1 MRKCLFRSGVDLCV
15 ITSILSRSIKIRV
28 RWHALDQS
36 CRSTEEPL
44 EEERQLDLKLY
55 PERYDHIWEGEY
67 AKAFEGAYFAN
78 HLPAAKAEGR
88 IGHVG
93 ADPVLPYRAFFDLG
107 GSGARADALAI
118 WIVQFVGREIRVLDY
133 IEGVGQEVS
142 YYIAELRK
150 RKYDQALLVLPHD
163 GNSHHGPIS
172 KTYKDHFQDAGFEVD
187 VIPNQGPGAAMLR
200 IEAARRVFF
209 RVAGSTKKPPKLA
222 ARRLAITMSARTK
235 RAISASGLNT
245 IGPHTVAMLSD

>member
-1 MRKCLFRSGVDLCV
+1 MA
-15 ITSILSRSIKIRV
+15 
-28 RWHALDQS
+28 ALV
-36 CRSTEEPL
+36 
-44 EEERQLDLKLY
+44 
-55 PERYDHIWEGEY
+55 
-67 AKAFEGAYFAN
+67 
-78 HLPAAKAEGR
+78 AA
-88 IGHVG
+88 
-93 ADPVLPYRAFFDLG
+93 
-107 GSGARADALAI
+107 
-118 WIVQFVGREIRVLDY
+118 
-133 IEGVGQEVS
+133 GVGQEVA

-150 RKYDQALLVLPHD
+150 RKYNQALLVLPHD

>member
-78 HLPAAKAEGR
+78 HLPAAKAGR
-88 IGHVG
+88 SHRACRCESGSALQGILRSRRQRG
-93 ADPVLPYRAFFDLG
+93 AGRC
-107 GSGARADALAI
+107 ARHL
-118 WIVQFVGREIRVLDY
+118 
-133 IEGVGQEVS
+133 
-142 YYIAELRK
+142 
-150 RKYDQALLVLPHD
+150 
-163 GNSHHGPIS
+163 
-172 KTYKDHFQDAGFEVD
+172 
-187 VIPNQGPGAAMLR
+187 
-200 IEAARRVFF
+200 
-209 RVAGSTKKPPKLA
+209 
-222 ARRLAITMSARTK
+222 
-235 RAISASGLNT
+235 
-245 IGPHTVAMLSD
+245 

>member
-133 IEGVGQEVS
+133 IEGVGQEVA
-142 YYIAELRK
+142 YYIVELRE

-187 VIPNQGPGAAMLR
+187 VIPIQGPAQRCCGLRRRGAS
-200 IEAARRVFF
+200 F
-209 RVAGSTKKPPKLA
+209 RAVGSTRKPQKPV

-235 RAISASGLNT
+235 RAISASGLNM
-245 IGPHTVAMLSD
+245 IGPHMEPTPSD